1 MIGGLFKSSSR
12 LAVIAVAG
20 LMVGG
25 VSAQAADLGGD
36 CCADLEERVA
46 ELEATTARKGNRK
59 VSLTVSGWVHKSIM
73 HWDDG
78 IEKNTY
84 AGVDAINAS
93 TRFRLTGDAKI
104 NPKWSAGYLIELET
118 LGDMNSSTVNQTNSG
133 LGAAGANVVV
143 RHSAWWIDN
152 KDYGRVWVG
161 LTDPAGAGID
171 GINLANTNFAANSKV
186 GLNGG
191 GFFLRG
197 NTGSAA
203 AALPHNMS
211 ARTWSNIL
219 HGNNGISNLSD
230 ETRLNVIKYVS
241 PTVMG
246 FIVSASWGEDDM
258 ADVSLKY
265 AGEHHGF
272 RLAAGATYTKVSD
285 ANIGHAQ
292 GNNHFNGCADV
303 AALAVVSSRDRD
315 CSSWAVA
322 GSIMHVAT
330 GLFVT
335 ANLGERT
342 DNLRKELFAQ
352 TTDVDSALVSAKDTN
367 WGVRGGIEKNW
378 TGMGN
383 TTLFGEYNVSTGT
396 PLAAGAIQSADAG
409 IQIAAERI
417 VNSEVS
423 SWGLGVVQSIDA
435 AAMDLYIA
443 YRNLSADVKTAPNT
457 VGGGTNAIEGIKD
470 FQLITVGGVIRF

>member
-1 MIGGLFKSSSR
+1 
-12 LAVIAVAG
+12 
-20 LMVGG
+20 MVGG

-46 ELEATTARKGNRK
+46 ELEATTVRKGNRK

-78 IEKNTY
+78 LETNTY
-84 AGVDAINAS
+84 AGVDSINAS

-104 NPKWSAGYLIELET
+104 DPRWSAGYLIEVET
-118 LGDMNSSTVNQTNSG
+118 LGDMNSSSVNQNNSG
-133 LGAAGANVVV
+133 LGAAAGAIVNV
-143 RHSAWWIDN
+143 RHTAWWIEN
-152 KDYGRVWVG
+152 KVYGRVWLG

-246 FIVSASWGEDDM
+246 FIVSTSWGENDM
-258 ADVSLKY
+258 WDVALRY
-265 AGEHHGF
+265 AGEISGF
-272 RLAAGATYTKVSD
+272 KLAAGAAYTKVTD
-285 ANIGHAQ
+285 ANIGNAQ

-303 AALAVVSSRDRD
+303 AATAVVSTRDRD
-315 CSSWAVA
+315 CSSFAVA

-335 ANLGERT
+335 ANYGERT
-342 DNLRKELFAQ
+342 DNLRKELFLQ
-352 TTDVDSALVSAKDTN
+352 TTNIDSALVSAKDTN
-367 WGVRGGIEKNW
+367 WGVRGGIERKW
-378 TGMGN
+378 TGLGN
-383 TTLFGEYNVSTGT
+383 TTLFGEYNLSTGT

-417 VNSEVS
+417 VGSDVS
-423 SWGLGVVQSIDA
+423 SWGLGVVQSVDA

-443 YRNLSADVKTAPNT
+443 YRNIAADVKTATNA
-457 VGGGTNAIEGIKD
+457 VGGGTTTIDGIKD
-470 FQLITVGGVIRF
+470 FQLFTVGGVIRF